1 MKRLNEL
8 FDIDND
14 MKIYSIHSDS
24 RYVKPYSIF
33 FCIEGLSVDGHRY
46 IDDAIFQGA
55 KVIVHSKDI
64 DKQQGIIYIRVADP
78 LDELNR
84 VSNVFYDYPSK
95 KMRIVGVTGTSGKTV
110 VASMV
115 KSVMDHYCKAAYM
128 GTISLEY
135 DGVKEE
141 CPYTTPETIFMQRHL
156 NDMVKRDVKGVTLE
170 VSSHGLALK
179 RVDGVHFDIAIFTN
193 VYEEHLDFHGTMEHL
208 MASKA
213 KLFTL
218 IDEKG
223 YAILNT
229 DEVRFYNLVKDSIRC
244 HLLTYGIEH
253 KAHVMARNIQLFIDH
268 SEFDLSLK
276 GNLYHIVCPT
286 IADFNI
292 YNVLATVGVLVG
304 LGFDDRMIIEA
315 ISDLKPVNGR
325 MELIPNKHKITIIVD
340 YCCHTKDF
348 ENVFK
353 FADRVSRGNI
363 IAVLGAPSKRHMARR
378 KKIGALANRYL
389 DHVILTELDDRGE
402 NIEEICKEIQSEITD
417 IPSIIIPNRA
427 VAVEQAIEQASP
439 GDVVLLLG
447 KGHEKFIALE
457 VGQREYEGDKAIAL
471 KAIKRVYEGEE
482 ENELQQ
488 ND

>member
-8 FDIDND
+8 FNIDND

-24 RYVKPYSIF
+24 RYVKPYSMF

-46 IDDAIFQGA
+46 VDDAIFQGA

-64 DKQQGIIYIRVADP
+64 EKQPGIIYIKVADA

-95 KMRIVGVTGTSGKTV
+95 KMRVVGVTGTSGKTV

-135 DGVKEE
+135 DGVEE
-141 CPYTTPETIFMQRHL
+141 QCPYTTPETLYVQKKLF
-156 NDMVKRDVKGVTLE
+156 DMARRGVKVVAME
-170 VSSHGLALK
+170 ASSHGLALK
-179 RVDGVHFDIAIFTN
+179 RIDAVDFNIAVLTN
-193 VYEEHLDFHGTMEHL
+193 ISDEHLDFHGTRRQYIE
-208 MASKA
+208 SKK
-213 KLFTL
+213 KLFSMLSTNSIAVL
-218 IDEKG
+218 NKDE
-223 YAILNT
+223 
-229 DEVRFYNLVKDSIRC
+229 EVFAEFKAATKARIM
-244 HLLTYGIEH
+244 TYGIKNESEI
-253 KAHVMARNIQLFIDH
+253 MAKNIELYIDH

-276 GNLYHIVCPT
+276 ANLYHIVCPT

-471 KAIKRVYEGEE
+471 KAIKRVYEGEG